1 MSRNDATMLVFGA
14 IGLVALIV
22 LALGLAGGSTTSEGA
37 LFQPADPEAGAAV
50 SGLFAEEGWTLLGIR
65 LRSAKYRVQ
74 VQFTAPADCWDRLV
88 DGASWPL
95 DDAACRSEVAID
107 GVVAGSGRTAS
118 GATIVNIEQEIT
130 RECYEALR
138 PLRAAPWPVS
148 VAACGGSDAD

>member
-1 MSRNDATMLVFGA
+1 MSRDATAMLALGA
-14 IGLVALIV
+14 IGLVALV
-22 LALGLAGGSTTSEGA
+22 ALALGLAGGSTTSEGS

-65 LRSAKYRVQ
+65 LRSATYRVQ
-74 VQFTAPADCWDRLV
+74 VRFTVPPDCLDRLV

-107 GVVAGSGRTAS
+107 GVVAGTGRTAT
-118 GATIVNIEQEIT
+118 GATIVNIERKIT

-138 PLRAAPWPVS
+138 SLRAAPWPVS
-148 VAACGGSDAD
+148 VAVCDR

>member
-1 MSRNDATMLVFGA
+1 MSRDAVAMLALGA
-14 IGLVALIV
+14 LGLVALV
-22 LALGLAGGSTTSEGA
+22 ALALGLAGGSTTREGS
-37 LFQPADPEAGAAV
+37 LFQPADPELGAAV

-74 VQFTAPADCWDRLV
+74 VRFTVPPDCLDHLV
-88 DGASWPL
+88 DGARWPL

-107 GVVAGSGRTAS
+107 GIVAGTGRTAT
-118 GATIVNIEQEIT
+118 GATIVNIEQKIT

-148 VAACGGSDAD
+148 VAVCNR